1 MIVKMMKYNIVL
13 FSEERERFVERLRE
27 LGMVDITTSGW
38 EPSEGDRELVSAIE
52 SRTKALAALELFAE
66 SDDYVEGSKAEFEKG
81 KAFEAYQLAQAT
93 IAAAK
98 GENARLQ
105 KLLEE
110 WAAWGDFDC
119 ATLNKL
125 SEGGVVLRYFTA
137 QKAIFTKSLPTWSEN
152 LNIATI
158 NEEGGMVHFVV
169 IGNGS
174 EEIAID
180 AQEQKAPTMNTAEM
194 KAQIEKNE
202 ATIKAQNVVISALAD
217 ARADIEAELAT
228 LKHKMQDVRIEATA
242 DKAAEGLLLVM
253 EGWAEKATS
262 AQVDEALNNFPNV
275 VYIKEAPTEEDET
288 PVKLKNNRFAR
299 LFEMIGG
306 LYALPKYG
314 TLDMTPFFA
323 PFYMLFFAICLN
335 DAGYGAIIFLLGL
348 ALALKAPKMRQAAY
362 LTMVCGGATTLFG
375 IFTGSLFG
383 MTIPELAGYE
393 KVMVDGVATF
403 PEYPLPYFDFQGSF
417 FNWALALGIFQILLG
432 MLLDIVFKARY
443 FGITTVFAKL
453 GWFIVL
459 LAVCLAGGLQLL
471 NDAWVIPGFTTSS
484 IAFYITVGVGFAL
497 MLFFNNMSRKPMEYL
512 LLYGFVKNAL
522 SGLWDTYNNITGL
535 LSDVLSYI
543 RLFAIGLS
551 GGVLAQV
558 FNSLA
563 MGLTGLDGGIEEFG
577 VATVFQ
583 ILGATVILL
592 IGHGINLFMSAIS
605 SFVHPMRLTFVEF
618 YKNAGFEMTTRA
630 FEPLTKEK

>member
-13 FSEERERFVERLRE
+13 FSAERERFIERLRE

-38 EPSEGDRELVSAIE
+38 EPTEADRELVSAIE
-52 SRTKALAALELFAE
+52 SRTKALVALEQFAAGE
-66 SDDYVEGSKAEFEKG
+66 DYNAGAVKLEKG
-81 KAFEAYQLAQAT
+81 KVFESYLSAQAA

-98 GENARLQ
+98 AENARLE
-105 KLLEE
+105 KSLDE
-110 WAAWGDFDC
+110 WIAWGEFDC
-119 ATLNKL
+119 STLAKL
-125 SEGGVVLRYFTA
+125 AENGVVLRYFTA
-137 QKAIFTKSLPTWSEN
+137 QRSTFEKNSAEWGAN
-152 LNIATI
+152 LNIAVVG
-158 NEEGGMVHFVV
+158 EDDSAVRFVV
-169 IGNGS
+169 IGNGK

-180 AQEQKAPTMNTAEM
+180 AQEQKAPTMNNAEL
-194 KAQIEKNE
+194 KALIKANE
-202 ATIKAQNVVISALAD
+202 AVVAEQNGVISAVAD
-217 ARADIEAELAT
+217 AKAEIEKELAA
-228 LKHKMQDVRIEATA
+228 LKCQMQDVRIEATA

-253 EGWAEKATS
+253 EGWAEKETS
-262 AQVDEALNNFPNV
+262 EQVDKVLNDYPNV
-275 VYIKEAPTEEDET
+275 VYIKEEPTPEDET

-335 DAGYGAIIFLLGL
+335 DAGYGAIIFALGL
-348 ALALKAPKMRQAAY
+348 VLALKGGAKMRQAAN
-362 LTMVCGGATTLFG
+362 LTMICGGATTLFG
-375 IFTGSLFG
+375 LYTGSLFG
-383 MTIPELAGYE
+383 MSIPALMGYE
-393 KVMVDGVATF
+393 NMADCPVPF
-403 PEYPLPYFDFQGSF
+403 FDFQGKF
-417 FNWALALGIFQILLG
+417 FGWALALGVFQILLG
-432 MLLDIVFKARY
+432 MLIDIVFKSRI
-443 FGITTVFAKL
+443 FGITSVFGKL

-459 LAVCLAGGLQLL
+459 LSGCLAGGLQMLDE
-471 NDAWVIPGFTTSS
+471 NWVIPGFTTSS
-484 IAFYITVGVGFAL
+484 IAFYAAIGLGAVL
-497 MLFFNNMSRKPMEYL
+497 MLVLNN
-512 LLYGFVKNAL
+512 VKRNPVMNVA

-563 MGLTGLDGGIEEFG
+563 MGLTGLDSGIEEFG

-583 ILGATVILL
+583 ILGATAILL
-592 IGHGINLFMSAIS
+592 VGHGINLFMSAIS

-618 YKNAGFEMTTRA
+618 YKNAGFEMTTRS
-630 FEPLTKEK
+630 FEPLKKE

>member
-13 FSEERERFVERLRE
+13 FSAERERFIERLRE

-38 EPSEGDRELVSAIE
+38 EPTEADRELVTAID
-52 SRTKALAALELFAE
+52 SRVKALAALDLFAAGN
-66 SDDYVEGSKAEFEKG
+66 DYVASGARVEKG
-81 KAFEAYQLAQAT
+81 NVFSSYLTAQAA

-98 GENARLQ
+98 AENVRLQ

-110 WAAWGDFDC
+110 WVAWGDFDC
-119 ATLNKL
+119 ATLAKL
-125 SEGGVVLRYFTA
+125 AESGVVLRYFTA
-137 QKAIFTKSLPTWSEN
+137 QRSTFEKSVEEWSAN
-152 LNIATI
+152 FNIAVVG
-158 NEEGGMVHFVV
+158 EDSSVVRFVV
-169 IGNGS
+169 IGNGK
-174 EEIAID
+174 EEVAID
-180 AQEQKAPTMNTAEM
+180 AQEQKAPTMNNAEL
-194 KAQIEKNE
+194 KALIKANE
-202 ATIKAQNVVISALAD
+202 AVIAEQNAVISAVSD
-217 ARADIEAELAT
+217 ARAEIEGEVAA
-228 LKHKMQDVRIEATA
+228 LKYKMQDVRIEATA
-242 DKAAEGLLLVM
+242 DKAADGLLLVM
-253 EGWAEKATS
+253 EGWAEKETS
-262 AQVDEALNNFPNV
+262 EQVDAMLNEYPNV
-275 VYIKEAPTEEDET
+275 VYIKENPTEEDET

-335 DAGYGAIIFLLGL
+335 DAGYGAIIL
-348 ALALKAPKMRQAAY
+348 ALGIALAVKGGVKMRQAAY

-375 IFTGSLFG
+375 LYTGSLFG
-383 MTIPELAGYE
+383 MSIPQLLGAEFMAEHPIPFL
-393 KVMVDGVATF
+393 
-403 PEYPLPYFDFQGSF
+403 DFQGKF
-417 FNWALALGIFQILLG
+417 FTWSLALGVFQILFG
-432 MLLDIVFKARY
+432 MLLNILFKART
-443 FGITTVFAKL
+443 FGITSTFATL

-459 LAVCLAGGLQLL
+459 LSGCLAGGLQMLDP
-471 NDAWVIPGFTTSS
+471 NWVIPGFTTSDT
-484 IAFYITVGVGFAL
+484 AFYIAMGVGAVF
-497 MLFFNNMSRKPMEYL
+497 MFFLNN
-512 LLYGFVKNAL
+512 VKRNPIMNVA

-563 MGLTGLDGGIEEFG
+563 MGLTGLDAGIEQFG
-577 VATVFQ
+577 VGTIFQ
-583 ILGATVILL
+583 ILGATAVLL
-592 IGHGINLFMSAIS
+592 VGHGINLFMSAIS

-630 FEPLTKEK
+630 FNPLKREL

>member
-13 FSEERERFVERLRE
+13 FSAERERFIERLRE

-38 EPSEGDRELVSAIE
+38 EPSEADRELVTAIE
-52 SRTKALAALELFAE
+52 SRTKALATLEQFVAGDE
-66 SDDYVEGSKAEFEKG
+66 YVAGGAKVEKG
-81 KAFEAYQLAQAT
+81 KVFESYLSAQSA
-93 IAAAK
+93 IAVAK
-98 GENARLQ
+98 AENGRLV
-105 KLLEE
+105 KSLEE
-110 WAAWGDFDC
+110 WLPWGDFDC
-119 ATLNKL
+119 ATLAKL
-125 SEGGVVLRYFTA
+125 ADSGVVLRFFTA
-137 QKAIFTKSLPTWSEN
+137 QRATFEKSAEEWGKSL
-152 LNIATI
+152 NISVI
-158 NEEGGMVHFVV
+158 NENDSAVRFVV
-169 IGNGS
+169 IGNGK

-180 AQEQKAPTMNTAEM
+180 AQEQKAPTMNNSELKALIKANEALIVEQNAIISAVADAKAE
-194 KAQIEKNE
+194 IEK
-202 ATIKAQNVVISALAD
+202 
-217 ARADIEAELAT
+217 ELST
-228 LKHKMQDVRIEATA
+228 LKCQMQDVRIEATA

-262 AQVDEALNNFPNV
+262 EQVDAVLNEYPNV
-275 VYIKEAPTEEDET
+275 VYIKENPTEEDDT

-335 DAGYGAIIFLLGL
+335 DAGYGAIIFALGL

-362 LTMVCGGATTLFG
+362 LTMICGGATTLFG
-375 IFTGSLFG
+375 LYTGSLFG
-383 MTIPELAGYE
+383 MSIPQLMGYE
-393 KVMVDGVATF
+393 NMADCPVPF
-403 PEYPLPYFDFQGSF
+403 LDFQGKF
-417 FNWALALGIFQILLG
+417 FTWALALGVFQILLG
-432 MLLDIVFKARY
+432 MLLDIVFKARH

-459 LAVCLAGGLQLL
+459 LSGCLAGGLQML
-471 NDAWVIPGFTTSS
+471 NENWVIPGFTTSS
-484 IAFYITVGVGFAL
+484 IAFYVAMGIGALL
-497 MLFFNNMSRKPMEYL
+497 MLVLND
-512 LLYGFVKNAL
+512 VKRNPIMNVA
-522 SGLWDTYNNITGL
+522 SGLWDTYNNVTGL

-563 MGLTGLDGGIEEFG
+563 MGLTGLDAGIEQFG
-577 VATVFQ
+577 VGTVFQ
-583 ILGATVILL
+583 ILGATAILL
-592 IGHGINLFMSAIS
+592 VGHGINLFMSAIS

-630 FEPLTKEK
+630 FEPLKKEE

>member
-13 FSEERERFVERLRE
+13 FSAEREHFVERLRE

-38 EPSEGDRELVSAIE
+38 EPTEADRELISAIDG
-52 SRTKALAALELFAE
+52 RTKAVNALEAFAQ
-66 SDDYVEGSKAEFEKG
+66 SDDYVADAKAIETG
-81 KAFEAYQLAQAT
+81 KVYEAYLAAQSA

-98 GENARLQ
+98 SENARLQ
-105 KLLEE
+105 KVLEE
-110 WAAWGDFDC
+110 WLPWGEFDC
-119 ATLNKL
+119 STLQKL
-125 SEGGVVLRYFTA
+125 ADSGVVLRYFTA
-137 QKAIFTKSLPTWSEN
+137 QRSTYDRSVAEWSEMF
-152 LNIATI
+152 NIAVVS
-158 NEEGGMVHFVV
+158 EDSAAVRFVV
-169 IGNGS
+169 IGDGS

-180 AQEQKAPTMNTAEM
+180 AQELKAPTQSNTET
-194 KAQIEKNE
+194 KAQIEQNDAE
-202 ATIKAQNVVISALAD
+202 IAAQYAVISAAAD
-217 ARADIEAELAT
+217 AKAEVEAEITA
-228 LKHKMQDVRIEATA
+228 LKRAMQDVRIEATA

-253 EGWAEKATS
+253 EGWAEKETS
-262 AQVDEALNNFPNV
+262 AEVDKLLDEYPSV
-275 VYIKEAPTEEDET
+275 VYIKEDPTPEDET

-335 DAGYGAIIFLLGL
+335 DAGYGAILLAAGI
-348 ALALKAPKMRQAAY
+348 ALALKGGKGMRQAAY

-383 MTIPELAGYE
+383 MSIPELMGYE

-403 PEYPLPYFDFQGSF
+403 PEYPLPYFDFQGLF
-417 FNWALALGIFQILLG
+417 FNWALALGVFQILLG
-432 MLLDIVFKARY
+432 MLLDIVFKARC
-443 FGITTVFAKL
+443 FGITTVFGKL

-459 LAVCLAGGLQLL
+459 LSACLAGGLKMLDE
-471 NDAWVIPGFTTSS
+471 NWVIPGFTTSS
-484 IAFYITVGVGFAL
+484 VAFYVAMGVGVLL
-497 MLFFNNMSRKPMEYL
+497 MLVLNN
-512 LLYGFVKNAL
+512 VKRNPIVNVA
-522 SGLWDTYNNITGL
+522 SGLWDTYNNLTGL

-558 FNSLA
+558 FNELA
-563 MGLTGLDGGIEEFG
+563 IGLTGLRPFPDEFG
-577 VATVFQ
+577 VGTVFQ
-583 ILGATVILL
+583 ILGATAILL
-592 IGHGINLFMSAIS
+592 VGHGINLFMSAIS

-630 FEPLTKEK
+630 FEPLTKEQ

>member
-13 FSEERERFVERLRE
+13 FSAERERFIERLRE

-38 EPSEGDRELVSAIE
+38 EPTEADRELVSAIE
-52 SRTKALAALELFAE
+52 SRTKALAALEQFAT
-66 SDDYVEGSKAEFEKG
+66 SDDYKAGVAKIEQGKVFES
-81 KAFEAYQLAQAT
+81 YLSAQSA

-98 GENARLQ
+98 SENARLQ
-105 KLLEE
+105 KSLDE
-110 WAAWGDFDC
+110 WLPWGDFDC
-119 ATLNKL
+119 STLAKL
-125 SEGGVVLRYFTA
+125 AESGVVLRYFTA
-137 QKAIFTKSLPTWSEN
+137 QRATFEKNAAEWGEN
-152 LNIATI
+152 LNIAVVG
-158 NEEGGMVHFVV
+158 EDDSAVRFVV

-180 AQEQKAPTMNTAEM
+180 AQEHKAPTMSNAEL
-194 KAQIEKNE
+194 KAHIVKNDAVVAE
-202 ATIKAQNVVISALAD
+202 QNALISAVADAKEEIKEELAQLKFAMQNVC
-217 ARADIEAELAT
+217 
-228 LKHKMQDVRIEATA
+228 IEATA

-253 EGWAEKATS
+253 EGWAEKETS
-262 AQVDEALNNFPNV
+262 EQVDALLNDYPNV
-275 VYIKEAPTEEDET
+275 VYIKENPTEEDET

-335 DAGYGAIIFLLGL
+335 DAGYGAIIFALGL
-348 ALALKAPKMRQAAY
+348 VLALKAPKMRQAAY

-375 IFTGSLFG
+375 LYTGSLFG
-383 MTIPELAGYE
+383 MSIPALMGYE
-393 KVMVDGVATF
+393 NMADCPIPF
-403 PEYPLPYFDFQGSF
+403 LDFQGKF
-417 FNWALALGIFQILLG
+417 FTWALALGVFQILLG
-432 MLLDIVFKARY
+432 MLLDIVFKARH
-443 FGITTVFAKL
+443 FGFSSITGKL

-459 LAVCLAGGLQLL
+459 LSGCLAGGLQML
-471 NDAWVIPGFTTSS
+471 DESWVIPGFTTSS
-484 IAFYITVGVGFAL
+484 PAFYIAMGVGAVF
-497 MLFFNNMSRKPMEYL
+497 MLFLNDMSRKPKEYIF
-512 LLYGFVKNAL
+512 LYGFVKNAA
-522 SGLWDTYNNITGL
+522 SGLWDTYNNVTGL

-563 MGLTGLDGGIEEFG
+563 MGLTGLDAGIEQFG
-577 VATVFQ
+577 VGTIFQ
-583 ILGATVILL
+583 ILGATAILL
-592 IGHGINLFMSAIS
+592 VGHGINLFMSAIS

-618 YKNAGFEMTTRA
+618 YKNAGFEMTTRS
-630 FEPLTKEK
+630 FEPLTKE

>member
-13 FSEERERFVERLRE
+13 FSAERERFIERLRE

-38 EPSEGDRELVSAIE
+38 EPTEAARELVTAIE
-52 SRTKALAALELFAE
+52 SRTKALAALEQFANSE
-66 SDDYVEGSKAEFEKG
+66 EYLAGGARLEKG
-81 KAFEAYQLAQAT
+81 EVFEAYQSAQNT
-93 IAAAK
+93 IAAARS
-98 GENARLQ
+98 ENTRLQ
-105 KLLEE
+105 KMLDE
-110 WAAWGDFDC
+110 WLAWGDFDC
-119 ATLNKL
+119 STLAKL
-125 SEGGVVLRYFTA
+125 AESGVVLRYFTA
-137 QKAIFTKSLPTWSEN
+137 QRATFEKSSEEWGAN
-152 LNIATI
+152 LNIAVV
-158 NEEGGMVHFVV
+158 GVDDAQVRFVV

-180 AQEQKAPTMNTAEM
+180 AQEQKAPTMNNSEL
-194 KAQIEKNE
+194 KAQIEQNE
-202 ATIKAQNVVISALAD
+202 ATIKAQNGVLSAVAD
-217 ARADIEAELAT
+217 ARAEIEAELAA
-228 LKHKMQDVRIEATA
+228 LKCKMQDVRIEATA

-262 AQVDEALNNFPNV
+262 EQVDAVLNEYPNV
-275 VYIKEAPTEEDET
+275 VYIKENPTEEDET

-299 LFEMIGG
+299 LFELIGG

-335 DAGYGAIIFLLGL
+335 DAGYGAIILLLGIL
-348 ALALKAPKMRQAAY
+348 MRLLMGEKMRKMSY
-362 LTMVCGGATTLFG
+362 LTMICGGATTLFG
-375 IFTGSLFG
+375 LATGSLFG
-383 MTIPELAGYE
+383 MSIPTAL
-393 KVMVDGVATF
+393 
-403 PEYPLPYFDFQGSF
+403 FDFQAEF
-417 FNWALALGIFQILLG
+417 FSWALALGVFQILFG
-432 MLLDIVFKARY
+432 MLLNIIFKASH
-443 FGITTVFAKL
+443 FGIKSTFSTL

-459 LAVCLAGGLQLL
+459 VSACLAGGLQLL
-471 NDAWVIPGFTTSS
+471 NESWVIPGFTTSS
-484 IAFYITVGVGFAL
+484 IAFYVAMGVGLFM
-497 MLFFNNMSRKPMEYL
+497 MLFLNDLSRKPIEYI
-512 LLYGFVKNAL
+512 LLYGFLKNFA

-563 MGLTGLDGGIEEFG
+563 LGLTGLDAGIEQFG
-577 VATVFQ
+577 VGTVFQ
-583 ILGATVILL
+583 ILGATAILL
-592 IGHGINLFMSAIS
+592 VGHAINLFMSTIS